1 VAKYAWIKNRITFLE
16 SGMGQ
21 TNKILKA
28 GIALALAMALP
39 FSAWGAEEKERGVGD
54 VVYVPT
60 PQIVVDEMLTM
71 AKTGPK
77 DFIIDLGS
85 GDGRMV
91 ITAAKKFGAR
101 GFGVD
106 LSDDLLR
113 EARANAI
120 TAGVS
125 ERAEFRKQNL
135 FETDLKQATI
145 ISTYLLPEMN
155 AKLRPKILALPPGTR
170 VVAHDYHMG
179 EWKPDEQKTL
189 SVPEKIVGTAGIS
202 YTYLW
207 IVPANVGGRWVSE
220 FKHGTGSTTCEFDF
234 NQTFQMIGGSAKI
247 GTQPLTLPD
256 TRLVGDQIAFAVFAK
271 PGDAASRH
279 EFRGTVKG
287 DAIDGTVTIGTGNA
301 QKQYPWSAKLVA
313 RAGAAK

>member
-1 VAKYAWIKNRITFLE
+1 MKQAKWLL
-16 SGMGQ
+16 Q
-21 TNKILKA
+21 T
-28 GIALALAMALP
+28 GLALAVVLP
-39 FSAWGAEEKERGVGD
+39 LAAWSAEDKERGVGD

-71 AKTGPK
+71 AKTGAN

-85 GDGRMV
+85 GDGRMI

-106 LSDDLLR
+106 LSDDLLK
-113 EARANAI
+113 EANAN
-120 TAGVS
+120 AKAQGVAD
-125 ERAEFRKQNL
+125 RAQFRKENL
-135 FETDLKQATI
+135 FETDLKQATV

-155 AKLRPKILALPPGTR
+155 EKLRPKILGLKPGTR

-179 EWKPDEQKTL
+179 DWRPDEQKTL
-189 SVPEKIVGTAGIS
+189 SVPEKIVGTPGIS

-207 IVPANVGGRWVSE
+207 IVPAKIGGRWQSE
-220 FKHGTGSTTCEFDF
+220 FNHGGGVTASEFEF
-234 NQTFQMIGGSAKI
+234 AQTFQIVGGSAKI
-247 GTQPLTLPD
+247 VAQTVKLPD
-256 TRLVGDQIAFAVFAK
+256 FRVVGDQIAFTVVTK

-287 DAIDGTVTIGTGNA
+287 DVIDGTVAIGSGAT
-301 QKQYPWSAKLVA
+301 QKQLPWNAKLVA
-313 RAGAAK
+313 RASEAK